1 MFRAVLLA
9 AALAWPLSL
18 AAPAAADSLLTVE
31 DARARILLPSRPGA
45 AWLTIRN
52 GGEADRLVG
61 AESPAAARVELHTH
75 IHEGGVMMMR
85 KVEGIDVPA
94 GGAAALEPGGD
105 HLMLFGLKAGLKTGD
120 RFPLTLLF
128 EKAGRIDVEMRVA
141 PLAETAPKRKR
152 R

>member
-1 MFRAVLLA
+1 MLRLALA
-9 AALAWPLSL
+9 AALAASL
-18 AAPAAADSLLTVE
+18 FAAAPASAGGPLTVA

-52 GGEADRLVG
+52 MGGEDRLVG
-61 AESPAAARVELHTH
+61 AESPAAARVEIHTH

-94 GGAAALEPGGD
+94 GGEAALEPGGD
-105 HLMLFGLKAGLKTGD
+105 HLMLFGLTGVLKAGD

-128 EKAGRIDVEMRVA
+128 EKAGAVTVEVRVA
-141 PLAETAPKRKR
+141 PLAETIPKQ
-152 R
+152 